1 MIQGYPKELAS
12 GGLESLLPVK
22 DASAPDRAAAPSPTP
37 TPPAST
43 ATPMMR
49 QFAAA
54 KQKHPGA
61 LIFFRMGDFYE
72 LFHED
77 AKLASKVLGL
87 TLTSRDKEREVP
99 MAGVPVR
106 AMESYL
112 VRLVRAGHTVA
123 ICEQLSDPKL
133 SKGIVERDVVRVV
146 SPGTLIEG
154 GELDGTLPLWVLA
167 LAPIEGGGFGLAWA
181 DVSTGAFRC
190 AEAAVARLADEIAR
204 IAPAEALLPDLHESE
219 PLHGLMKAA
228 AEALAREGVPV
239 SFRPAWK
246 FDAQRAER
254 DLCEHFGAATLEA
267 FGVDGL
273 EAALAACGGLFDYL
287 RDTQKH
293 ALAQVRDLQVHR
305 SARHLVLDRVTRRTL
320 EIVANQRDGGREGT
334 LLAAVD
340 RCETPMG
347 SRCLR
352 DWLLEPLLEESEIR
366 RRHAAVAALHER
378 ADARRA
384 IATALDGMGDL
395 ERLGARLAGGRAH
408 PRELVALA
416 RALSRIPALHAALD
430 ATDGTLS
437 TRAELLETLRAQLDP
452 CTDLRERIERTL
464 AEEPPI
470 AWQDGG
476 LIREGFDAELDE
488 LRALARG
495 GKEFLTA
502 LQTREQERTGLP
514 VKIGFNS
521 VFGYYLEVT
530 RTQAA
535 SGAVPV
541 EWTRRQTLKNAERY
555 ITEELKIYEDKVLGA
570 EDKSRVREAKL
581 FEELRAA
588 AASEVG
594 RVLVS
599 ARAVATLD
607 VLGGQA
613 RLAAERGW
621 TRPEVV
627 AGGDPALF
635 EVRDGRHPVVEQALG
650 GEPFVPNDAR
660 FDAARRLALIT
671 GPNMA
676 GKSTYLRQ
684 TALILILAQAGGF
697 VPAKFARL
705 APADRVFARLGGGD
719 DIARGQSTFMVEMVE
734 TATILRH
741 ATERSLVLLDEV
753 GRGTSTFDGLAI
765 AWAVVEHV
773 HDVTKARCLF
783 ATHYHQLTDLAASL
797 PAACNLN
804 VAVREHAGRVVFLH
818 RIEEGGTDRSYGVH
832 VAQLAGLPA
841 TVLTRARA
849 VLTRLEREEEDL
861 SKRIL
866 EVKGATAT
874 TSAAALAQP
883 SLFDLI
889 EERAPDLLAELRDL
903 DLDSLPP
910 IEAWR
915 LLGRVRDG
923 LRGA

>member
-1 MIQGYPKELAS
+1 VKE
-12 GGLESLLPVK
+12 
-22 DASAPDRAAAPSPTP
+22 ASATDRAAAAP
-37 TPPAST
+37 
-43 ATPMMR
+43 TPMMR
-49 QFAAA
+49 QFEAA

-61 LIFFRMGDFYE
+61 MVFFRMGDFYE
-72 LFHED
+72 LFFDD
-77 AKLASKVLGL
+77 AKVASKVLGL

-106 AMESYL
+106 AMEGYL
-112 VRLVRAGHTVA
+112 IRLVRAGHTVA
-123 ICEQLSDPKL
+123 ICEQLTDPKQ
-133 SKGIVERDVVRVV
+133 SKGIVDRDVVRVV

-154 GELDGTLPLWVLA
+154 GELDGTMPLWVLA
-167 LAPIEGGGFGLAWA
+167 LAPTAAGEFGLAWA

-190 AEAAVARLADEIAR
+190 SETPVARLADEVAR
-204 IAPAEALLPDLHESE
+204 ITPAEAVLPDLHESD
-219 PLHGLMKAA
+219 PLHGLVRAA
-228 AEALAREGVPV
+228 AEAMAREGVPI

-254 DLCEHFGAATLEA
+254 DLSEHFGAATLEA
-267 FGVDGL
+267 FGVEGMS
-273 EAALAACGGLFDYL
+273 AALAACGGLFDYL

-305 SARHLVLDRVTRRTL
+305 ATRHLVLDRVTRRTL

-347 SRCLR
+347 SRLLR
-352 DWLLEPLLEESEIR
+352 DWLLEPLLDAGEIR
-366 RRHAAVAALHER
+366 CRHDAVGALRER
-378 ADARRA
+378 AEARRA
-384 IATALDGMGDL
+384 VAKALDGMGDL

-408 PRELVALA
+408 PRELVSLA
-416 RALSRIPALHAALD
+416 RALGRIPALHSGLEAGEGAL
-430 ATDGTLS
+430 ASGS
-437 TRAELLETLRAQLDP
+437 ALLETLRVQLDP
-452 CTDLRERIERTL
+452 CAELRERIERTL

-476 LIREGFDAELDE
+476 LIRDGFDAALDE

-495 GKEFLTA
+495 GKDFLTA

-530 RTQAA
+530 RVQAM
-535 SGAVPV
+535 SGAIPV

-570 EDKSRVREAKL
+570 EEKARARESKL

-588 AASEVG
+588 AAAEVG
-594 RVLVS
+594 RVLGS
-599 ARAVATLD
+599 ARAVASLD
-607 VLGGQA
+607 VLCGQA

-621 TRPEVV
+621 TRPEIV
-627 AGGDPALF
+627 ADGDPALL

-650 GEPFVPNDAR
+650 GEPFVPNDAD
-660 FDAARRLALIT
+660 FGAQRRLAVIT

-684 TALILILAQAGGF
+684 TALILILAQSGGF
-697 VPAKFARL
+697 VPAKSARF

-765 AWAVVEHV
+765 AWAVAEHM
-773 HDVTKARCLF
+773 HDTTKARCLF

-797 PAACNLN
+797 PSACNLN
-804 VAVREHAGRVVFLH
+804 VAVREHGGKVVFLH

-832 VAQLAGLPA
+832 VGQLAGLPA
-841 TVLTRARA
+841 SVLARARA
-849 VLTRLEREEEDL
+849 VLARLERDEEDL
-861 SKRIL
+861 SRRIL
-866 EVKGATAT
+866 EGKPSTAQQT
-874 TSAAALAQP
+874 AAAPAQP
-883 SLFDLI
+883 SLFDLL
-889 EERAPDLLAELRDL
+889 EEKAPDLLAELRSL
-903 DLDSLPP
+903 DLDALPP

-915 LLGRVRDG
+915 ILGRMREALD
-923 LRGA
+923 

>member
-1 MIQGYPKELAS
+1 
-12 GGLESLLPVK
+12 VK
-22 DASAPDRAAAPSPTP
+22 DASAPARADAAP
-37 TPPAST
+37 
-43 ATPMMR
+43 TPMMR
-49 QFAAA
+49 QFEAA
-54 KQKHPGA
+54 KSKHPGA
-61 LIFFRMGDFYE
+61 LLFFRMGDFYE
-72 LFHED
+72 LFHDD
-77 AKLASKVLGL
+77 AKVASKVLGL
-87 TLTSRDKEREVP
+87 TLTSRDKERDIP

-106 AMESYL
+106 AMEAYL

-123 ICEQLSDPKL
+123 ICEQLQDPRHA
-133 SKGIVERDVVRVV
+133 KGIVERDVVRVV

-167 LAPIEGGGFGLAWA
+167 LAPVEGGGCGLAWA

-190 AEAAVARLADEIAR
+190 AEAPAARIADEIAR
-204 IAPAEALLPDLHESE
+204 IAPAEAVLPDLHESE
-219 PLHGLMKAA
+219 PLHGALLAIAA
-228 AEALAREGVPV
+228 ALAREGVPV
-239 SFRPAWK
+239 ARRPAWK
-246 FDAQRAER
+246 FDAQRAGR
-254 DLCEHFGAATLEA
+254 DLAEHFGAATLEA
-267 FGVDGL
+267 FGVEGMD
-273 EAALAACGGLFDYL
+273 AALTACGGLFDYL

-305 SARHLVLDRVTRRTL
+305 AARHLVLDRVTRRTL
-320 EIVANQRDGGREGT
+320 EIVANQRDGGRAGT

-347 SRCLR
+347 ARLLR
-352 DWLLEPLLEESEIR
+352 DWLLEPLLDAAEIR
-366 RRHAAVAALHER
+366 RRHDAVAWLSER
-378 ADARRA
+378 PDARRTA
-384 IATALDGMGDL
+384 AAALDGMGDL

-416 RALSRIPALHAALD
+416 RALGRLPALRAALEPGRGALD
-430 ATDGTLS
+430 AG
-437 TRAELLETLRAQLDP
+437 AALLEELRAQLDP
-452 CTDLRERIERTL
+452 CAELRVRIERTL
-464 AEEPPI
+464 ADEPPL

-476 LIREGFDAELDE
+476 LIRAGYDAALDE

-495 GKEFLTA
+495 GKDFLAA
-502 LQTREQERTGLP
+502 LQAREQERTGLP

-521 VFGYYLEVT
+521 VFGYYLELT
-530 RTQAA
+530 RAQSA
-535 SGAVPV
+535 SGAVPLH
-541 EWTRRQTLKNAERY
+541 WSRRQTLKNAERY
-555 ITEELKIYEDKVLGA
+555 VTEELKEYEDKVLGA
-570 EDKSRVREAKL
+570 EEKARDREAAI
-581 FEELRAA
+581 FAELRAA
-588 AASEVG
+588 AADEVG
-594 RVLVS
+594 RVLGS

-607 VLGGQA
+607 VLCGQA

-621 TRPEVV
+621 TRPEF
-627 AGGDPALF
+627 AGGDPALL

-650 GEPFVPNDAR
+650 GEPFVPNDAD
-660 FDAARRLALIT
+660 FHSGRRLAVIT

-697 VPAKFARL
+697 VPARSARL

-765 AWAVVEHV
+765 AWAVAEHV
-773 HDVTKARCLF
+773 HDAVKARCLF

-804 VAVREHAGRVVFLH
+804 VAVREHGGKVVFLH

-841 TVLTRARA
+841 PVLARARA
-849 VLTRLEREEEDL
+849 VLARLERDEEDL
-861 SKRIL
+861 SRRIL
-866 EVKGATAT
+866 EGKASP
-874 TSAAALAQP
+874 SAAAPSQP
-883 SLFDLI
+883 SLFDLL
-889 EERAPDLLAELRDL
+889 EERAPDLLAELRGL
-903 DLDSLPP
+903 DLDALPP

-915 LLGRVRDG
+915 ILSRMREATG
-923 LRGA
+923 